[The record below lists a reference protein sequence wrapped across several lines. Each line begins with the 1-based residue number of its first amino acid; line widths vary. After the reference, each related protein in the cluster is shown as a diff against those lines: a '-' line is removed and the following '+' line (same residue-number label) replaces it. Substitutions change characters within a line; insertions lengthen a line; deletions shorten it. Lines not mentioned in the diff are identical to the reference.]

1 MASVTGKVMGGV
13 VVVEGRKLAEGAA
26 VTVVFEDNN
35 EEPYRLT
42 AEEEAALEAAELEI
56 DGGDYVSAEHV
67 IAELRRRH

>member
-42 AEEEAALEAAELEI
+42 AEEEAALDEAEREI
-56 DGGDYVSAEHV
+56 DAGHGVKAEDLL
-67 IAELRRRH
+67 AELRRRR